1 MKKLIPNFVL
11 VVGLLTLAMG
21 RPVMGSDNEYARAT
35 LKGISGVQVLVESF
49 DENAK
54 NAGFDIRTFQT
65 DMELKLRLAGI
76 KVLTKKESFAAPG
89 SPYLYLNVNPLS
101 PEERKPNFPYSINL
115 ELNQKT
121 RLIRDP
127 SIEAPGATW
136 STSGVGYGEIPHIRE
151 SVKDNMD
158 IFINAWLSVNPGN

>member
-101 PEERKPNFPYSINL
+101 PGERESNFPYAIGL
-115 ELNQKT
+115 ELRQEI

-127 SIEAPGATW
+127 SIHLSGATTW
-136 STSGVGYGEIPHIRE
+136 STSSIGYGDIPYIRE
-151 SVKDNMD
+151 SVKDHMD
-158 IFINAWLSVNPGN
+158 KFINAWLSVNQ